1 MRRPLRGLSTVNLHA
16 YETISAVQHG
26 LEQYLMFYNQKRPHR
41 ALDGHTPEEV
51 YFDNLPARLTA
62 A

>member
-1 MRRPLRGLSTVNLHA
+1 MEKRQIEEVYPHA

-41 ALDGHTPEEV
+41 ARDGQTPDGV
-51 YFDNLPARLTA
+51 YFDNLPALPTA